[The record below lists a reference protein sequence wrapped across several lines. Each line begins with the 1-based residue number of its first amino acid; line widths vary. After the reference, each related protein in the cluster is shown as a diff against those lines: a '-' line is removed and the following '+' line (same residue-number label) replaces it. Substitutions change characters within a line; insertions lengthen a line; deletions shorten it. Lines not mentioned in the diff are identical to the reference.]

1 MVVQSISDDSDFN
14 IKKIYQAKIKKFLI
28 IDYIFYFVIK
38 EGSAQEKNTNYKVVV
53 TFLDM
58 QVPNMSSNR
67 RFWNSLRDSKI
78 FTS

>member
-1 MVVQSISDDSDFN
+1 MESENIMVVQSISDDSDFN

-67 RFWNSLRDSKI
+67 RF
-78 FTS
+78 